1 MIIFAAQMITK
12 CQRKA
17 LSNKQQEQTQGETNM
32 AANIKDLTDSRDT
45 VNKMLERF
53 GVRFGVYKKGVFNE
67 QLFPFDSVPRIINK
81 SDWDYL
87 ERGLQQRVRA
97 LNMFLWDI
105 YHEKKIIKD
114 GIVSEEFVY
123 SSKGYMPV
131 CEGISPTER
140 VYSHISG
147 IDLVEGK
154 NGQWYVLEDNL
165 RIPSGASYPMIAR
178 TITRKVSPNTFA
190 ANAVADNRDYADL
203 LRQMMDDMN
212 DHRGIAVI
220 LTPGR
225 YNSAF
230 FEHSYFA
237 EKTGA
242 TLAYPGD
249 LFVEDDKVYYGGMY
263 KEKIRV
269 GCIYRRISDEY
280 MDPMTFEP
288 SSLLGVPNVMQ
299 AYRAGN
305 VALINAIG
313 NGVADDKGIYY
324 FVPKMVK
331 YYLGEDSILQNAP
344 TYLPFFKADYDYVM
358 ANLDKLVIK
367 DVSEAGGY
375 GVVFGSELTKEKLE
389 ELRQLIVKYPR
400 RWIAQEVVD
409 FKDLEILE
417 GDQLVWRKADLRAFV
432 VTGKETKV
440 WKSGLTRFS
449 RNPDSFVVNSS
460 QGGGFKDTWVSME
473 GEDN

>member
-1 MIIFAAQMITK
+1 MGI
-12 CQRKA
+12 
-17 LSNKQQEQTQGETNM
+17 
-32 AANIKDLTDSRDT
+32 NIKELTDSRDT
-45 VNKMLERF
+45 VNKWMERF
-53 GVRFGVYKKGVFNE
+53 GVRFGVYKKGIFNE
-67 QLFPFDSVPRIINK
+67 QLFPFDSVPRIIPK
-81 SDWDYL
+81 KDWDYL
-87 ERGLQQRVRA
+87 ERGLEQRVRA

-114 GIVSEEFVY
+114 GVVPEEFVY
-123 SSKGYMPV
+123 SSKGYMPQ
-131 CEGISPTER
+131 CEGISPAGK
-140 VYSHISG
+140 VYAHIAG

-154 NGQWYVLEDNL
+154 DGQWYVLEDNL

-178 TITRKVSPNTFA
+178 MITRKVSPQTFSTTS
-190 ANAVADNRDYADL
+190 VADNRDYADM

-212 DHRGIAVI
+212 QERGIAVI

-225 YNSAF
+225 FNSAF

-249 LFVEDDKVYYGGMY
+249 LFVEDDKVYYAGIF
-263 KEKIRV
+263 KEKTRV
-269 GCIYRRISDEY
+269 GCIYRRVSDEY
-280 MDPMTFEP
+280 MDPMMFEP
-288 SSLLGVPNVMQ
+288 SSLLGIPNVMQ
-299 AYRAGN
+299 AYKAGN

-331 YYLGEDSILQNAP
+331 YYLGEESILQNAP
-344 TYLPFFKADYDYVM
+344 TYLPYIKEDYDYVM
-358 ANLDKLVIK
+358 ANIDKLVIK

-375 GVVFGSELTKEKLE
+375 GVVFGSELAPEKLA
-389 ELRQLIVKYPR
+389 ELKGLVEKYPR

-417 GDQLVWRKADLRAFV
+417 DGELVWRKADLRAFV
-432 VTGKETKV
+432 VTGNETKV

-460 QGGGFKDTWVSME
+460 QGGGFKDTWVMVE
-473 GEDN
+473 

>member
-1 MIIFAAQMITK
+1 
-12 CQRKA
+12 
-17 LSNKQQEQTQGETNM
+17 M
-32 AANIKDLTDSRDT
+32 AVNIKELTDSRDT

-67 QLFPFDSVPRIINK
+67 QLFPFDSVPRIISK
-81 SDWDYL
+81 KDWDYL
-87 ERGLQQRVRA
+87 ERGLKQRVEA

-105 YHEKKIIKD
+105 YHDKRIVKD
-114 GIVSEEFVY
+114 GVVPEEFVY

-131 CEGISPTER
+131 CEGISPKGR

-154 NGQWYVLEDNL
+154 DGQWYVLEDNL
-165 RIPSGASYPMIAR
+165 RIPSGASYPMMAR
-178 TITRKVSPNTFA
+178 RITRKVSPNTFA
-190 ANAVADNRDYADL
+190 TNDVADNRDYADL
-203 LRQMMDDMN
+203 LREMMDDMN

-288 SSLLGVPNVMQ
+288 SSLLGVPNIMQ

-324 FVPKMVK
+324 FVPTMVK

-344 TYLPFFKADYDYVM
+344 TYLPYFKQDYDYVM
-358 ANLDKLVIK
+358 ENLDKLVIK

-375 GVVFGSELTKEKLE
+375 GVVFGSELPKEKLE
-389 ELRQLIVKYPR
+389 ELRQLIVKFPR

-417 GDQLVWRKADLRAFV
+417 GEELVWRKADLRAFV

-460 QGGGFKDTWVSME
+460 QGGGFKDTWVMKVE
-473 GEDN
+473 N